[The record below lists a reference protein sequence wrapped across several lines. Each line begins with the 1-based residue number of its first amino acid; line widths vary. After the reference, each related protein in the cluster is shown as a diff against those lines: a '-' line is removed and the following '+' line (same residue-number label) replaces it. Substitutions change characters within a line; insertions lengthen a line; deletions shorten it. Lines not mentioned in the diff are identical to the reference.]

1 MCAENPEVIRSVTGR
16 GKDRQ
21 GKRDNRKQCS
31 RLFRMK
37 HPRLDF
43 GSFNTMLA
51 EC

>member
-1 MCAENPEVIRSVTGR
+1 MRTENSKIFGGVTGR

-21 GKRDNRKQCS
+21 RERKQ
-31 RLFRMK
+31 RKLRPHLFKMK

-43 GSFNTMLA
+43 ASFNTMVA